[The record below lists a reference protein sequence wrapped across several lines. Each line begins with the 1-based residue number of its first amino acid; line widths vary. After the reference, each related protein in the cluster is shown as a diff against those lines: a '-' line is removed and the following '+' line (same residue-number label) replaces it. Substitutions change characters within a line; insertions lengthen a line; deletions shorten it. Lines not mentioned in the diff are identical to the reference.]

1 MDEDA
6 QRELQTRSPVEV
18 TVYDAKQQLVLEE
31 TTTNKNDAVSSSVDQ
46 QSQKNGAQTST
57 DSPLYKM

>member
-1 MDEDA
+1 MEEDD
-6 QRELQTRSPVEV
+6 QLELQTRSPVEV

-31 TTTNKNDAVSSSVDQ
+31 TTTNKNDEVSSSVDQ

>member
-1 MDEDA
+1 MEEDD
-6 QRELQTRSPVEV
+6 QLELQTRSPVEV

-31 TTTNKNDAVSSSVDQ
+31 TTTNKNDASSSVEQ

>member
-31 TTTNKNDAVSSSVDQ
+31 TTTNKNDVSSSVDQ